1 MIYRVLGLQKKLMIC
16 TKWEQNYSTIHNE
29 KLFYR
34 KCKNVY
40 DKEWNYNDNCN
51 YTKHRINIR
60 LTEYLK
66 GE

>member
-1 MIYRVLGLQKKLMIC
+1 MY
-16 TKWEQNYSTIHNE
+16 N
-29 KLFYR
+29 
-34 KCKNVY
+34 Y